1 MLCQPFLIWRLNGKF
16 TDYVGPI
23 DGNSL
28 APALHGDVS
37 QMNDMVISEF
47 AADGSTGPSRMVKRG
62 SMKYMDLEGIETL
75 LFDLD
80 QDPLELNNLIKDK
93 SYAGERRNC
102 EQSARGIGTAKTC
115 MTSLQPING
124 AALKFT
130 KPPEANPPT

>member
-1 MLCQPFLIWRLNGKF
+1 MIWRQKGKF

-80 QDPLELNNLIKDK
+80 QDPLELNNLIEDQ
-93 SYAGERRNC
+93 SYAGEAEELRAIC
-102 EQSARGIGTAKTC
+102 EKGLEPQRHV
-115 MTSLQPING
+115 
-124 AALKFT
+124 
-130 KPPEANPPT
+130 